1 MSDRTTIPVEFPGG
15 DRGPLRH
22 ILERVA
28 LAVGLV
34 VFVAVLTYLGR
45 EGYTDPED
53 DSVGLL
59 DAFYYSTVTITT
71 TGYGDV
77 RPVSD
82 EARLLTTLLVTPAR
96 ILFLILLVGTTVE
109 ILAQRSADAYRR
121 ARWKRTL
128 NNHIIICGYGVKGR
142 SAVKTLRANGVKP
155 TEIVVIESDPDSRA
169 RATAEGLTAIAGNA
183 ASTEA
188 LTEAGVHDAR
198 SIVIAV
204 NRDDTAVLATLTA
217 RELNPSASIVGAV
230 REEENVHLLRQS
242 GATSVITSSEAA
254 GRLLGFA
261 VEKPVVAEVLED
273 LISVGEGLDIA
284 ERPVTDDEC
293 GPLEELALP
302 GPIVGVIRGSRFL
315 RFNDSR
321 AAKLEPGDRVIYL
334 RGHRD

>member
-1 MSDRTTIPVEFPGG
+1 VSGTSIPVEFPGG
-15 DRGPLRH
+15 DHGPLRH

-28 LAVGLV
+28 LAIGLV
-34 VFVAVLTYLGR
+34 VFVAMLTYLGR
-45 EGYTDPED
+45 NGYTDPED

-109 ILAQRSADAYRR
+109 ILAQRSRDAYRR

-128 NNHIIICGYGVKGR
+128 NDHIIICGYGVKGR
-142 SAVKTLRANGVKP
+142 SAVKTLRAHGVQP
-155 TEIVVIESDPDSRA
+155 SEIVVIESDPDSRA
-169 RATAEGLTAIAGNA
+169 RATAQGLTAIAGSA

-188 LTEAGVHDAR
+188 LVEAGVRDAR

-217 RELNPSASIVGAV
+217 RELNPSATIVGAV

-261 VEKPVVAEVLED
+261 VEKPVLAAVLED

-284 ERPVTDDEC
+284 ERAVGDDEC

-302 GPIVGVIRGSRFL
+302 GPIVGIIRGKDL
-315 RFNDSR
+315 IRFNDPR
-321 AAKLEPGDRVIYL
+321 AATLEPGDRVIYVRSH
-334 RGHRD
+334 RG